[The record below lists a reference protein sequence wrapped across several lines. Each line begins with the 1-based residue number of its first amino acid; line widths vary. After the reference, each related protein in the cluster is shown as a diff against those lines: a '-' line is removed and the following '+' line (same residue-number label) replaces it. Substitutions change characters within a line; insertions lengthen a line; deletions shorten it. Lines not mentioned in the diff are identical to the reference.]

1 MVEVKNRK
9 DTGGKHMIRALWTSA
24 SGMTSQQLNVDTIS
38 NNLANVNT
46 NGYKKESAEFKS
58 LLYETMVG
66 ANIPAGGG
74 NARPGNL
81 QVGHGV
87 RPVATNR
94 NFSTGIL
101 TQTGNS
107 TDLAIEGNGF
117 FVISERDERD
127 AYSKDGSFR
136 ASITEDGGYILVTSE
151 GYPVLTIDDEPLQ
164 IDEDIDISRL
174 NVSRDAIVSYMDP
187 ETGESVEIGQLQI
200 VQFPNVGGLEA
211 IGSNLY
217 ITTPASGEP
226 LIEVDGE
233 VSVNSMIKQ
242 YFLEGSNVQVA
253 EEMVKLIVAQRAYE
267 LNSTAIKTADSMLQ
281 EANQLKRS

>member
-1 MVEVKNRK
+1 M
-9 DTGGKHMIRALWTSA
+9 MRALWTAA

-58 LLYETMVG
+58 LLYQTMVR
-66 ANIPAGGG
+66 ANVPTEGG

-87 RPVATNR
+87 RPVAINR
-94 NFSTGIL
+94 NFSTGIIQ
-101 TQTGNS
+101 QTDS
-107 TDLAIEGNGF
+107 PTDLAIEGNGF
-117 FVISERDERD
+117 FAISERDDRE

-136 ASITEDGGYILVTSE
+136 LAITEDGGYLLVTSD
-151 GYPVLTIDDEPLQ
+151 GYPVLTVDDEPLE
-164 IDEDIDISRL
+164 IDEDVDMSRL
-174 NVSRDAIVSYMDP
+174 NVSQDAIVSYVDA
-187 ETGESVEIGQLQI
+187 ETGESIEIGQLKI

-226 LIEVDGE
+226 LLEADGE
-233 VSVNSMIKQ
+233 VIRESMIKQ
-242 YFLEGSNVQVA
+242 YFLEGANVQVA

-267 LNSTAIKTADSMLQ
+267 LNSTAIKTADTMLQ

>member
-1 MVEVKNRK
+1 
-9 DTGGKHMIRALWTSA
+9 MIRALWTAA

-58 LLYETMVG
+58 LLYQTMVR
-66 ANIPAGGG
+66 ANVPAAGG
-74 NARPGNL
+74 NARPVNL

-87 RPVATNR
+87 KPVGTHR
-94 NFSTGIL
+94 NFSTGMIN
-101 TQTGNS
+101 QTGNA

-117 FVISERDERD
+117 FVISDRDGRD
-127 AYSKDGSFR
+127 SYSKDGNFR
-136 ASITEDGGYILVTSE
+136 ASVSEDGGYTLVTSE
-151 GYPVLTIDDEPLQ
+151 GYPVLTIDDEPLE
-164 IDEDIDISRL
+164 IDENVDISSL
-174 NVSRDAIVSYMDP
+174 IVSSDAVVSYMDP
-187 ETGESVEIGQLQI
+187 ETQEIIELGQLQL

-217 ITTPASGEP
+217 IPTPASGQP
-226 LIEVDGE
+226 LIEVDDE
-233 VSVNSMIKQ
+233 VSERSMVKQ
-242 YFLEGSNVQVA
+242 GFLEGSNVQVA

>member
-1 MVEVKNRK
+1 MMRS
-9 DTGGKHMIRALWTSA
+9 LWTAA

-58 LLYETMVG
+58 LLYQTMSK
-66 ANIPAGGG
+66 ANVPTEGG

-87 RPVATNR
+87 RPVAVNR
-94 NFSTGIL
+94 NFSTGIMQ
-101 TQTGNS
+101 QTGNA

-117 FVISERDERD
+117 FVISERDERES
-127 AYSKDGSFR
+127 YSKDGSFR
-136 ASITEDGGYILVTSE
+136 AAVTEDGGYVLVTSD
-151 GYPVLTIDDEPLQ
+151 GYPVLTIDDEPLE
-164 IDEDIDISRL
+164 IEENVDISRL
-174 NVSRDAIVSYMDP
+174 SVSKDAIVSYVDT
-187 ETGESVEIGQLQI
+187 ETGENIEIGQLKI

-226 LIEVDGE
+226 LLEADGD
-233 VSVNSMIKQ
+233 VTVGSTIKQ

-267 LNSTAIKTADSMLQ
+267 LNSTAIKTADTMLQ

>member
-1 MVEVKNRK
+1 M
-9 DTGGKHMIRALWTSA
+9 MRALWTAA

-46 NGYKKESAEFKS
+46 NAYKKESAEFKS
-58 LLYETMVG
+58 LLYQTMVR
-66 ANIPAGGG
+66 ANVPAAGG
-74 NARPGNL
+74 NARPANL

-87 RPVATNR
+87 RPVATHR
-94 NFSTGIL
+94 NFGTGIL

-117 FVISERDERD
+117 FVISERDERE
-127 AYSKDGSFR
+127 AYSKDGNFR
-136 ASITEDGGYILVTSE
+136 AAISEDGGYILVTSD
-151 GYPVLTIDDEPLQ
+151 GYPVLSVDDEPIE
-164 IDEDIDISRL
+164 IDEEVDISNL
-174 NVSRDAIVSYMDP
+174 LVSRDGIVSYIDV
-187 ETGESVEIGQLQI
+187 ETDENIELGQLQI

-226 LIEVDGE
+226 LLEADDEVA
-233 VSVNSMIKQ
+233 VRSMIKQ
-242 YFLEGSNVQVA
+242 GFLEGSNVQVA

>member
-1 MVEVKNRK
+1 MMRS
-9 DTGGKHMIRALWTSA
+9 LWTAA
-24 SGMTSQQLNVDTIS
+24 SGMTAQQLNVDTIS

-58 LLYETMVG
+58 LLYQTMQR
-66 ANIPAGGG
+66 ANVPVDGG

-87 RPVATNR
+87 RPVAVNR
-94 NFSTGIL
+94 SFSTGIMQ
-101 TQTGNS
+101 QTDNP

-117 FVISERDERD
+117 FVIGHRDDEV

-136 ASITEDGGYILVTSE
+136 LALTEDGGYFLVTSD
-151 GYPVLTIDDEPLQ
+151 GYPVLTVDDEPLEL
-164 IDEDIDISRL
+164 DDDVDMSRL
-174 NVSRDAIVSYMDP
+174 SVSQDAIVSYIDA
-187 ETGESVEIGQLQI
+187 ETGENIELGQLQI

-226 LIEVDGE
+226 LIEADGE
-233 VSVNSMIKQ
+233 VARESIIKQ
-242 YFLEGSNVQVA
+242 YFLEGANVQVA

-281 EANQLKRS
+281 EANQLKR

>member
-1 MVEVKNRK
+1 
-9 DTGGKHMIRALWTSA
+9 MIRSLWTAA
-24 SGMTSQQLNVDTIS
+24 SGMTAQQLNVDTIS

-58 LLYETMVG
+58 LLYETMVR
-66 ANIPAGGG
+66 ANVPAEGG

-94 NFSTGIL
+94 NFGMGIL

-107 TDLAIEGNGF
+107 TDLAIEGKGF
-117 FVISERDERD
+117 FVISEREERN
-127 AYSKDGSFR
+127 AYTKDGSFR
-136 ASITEDGGYILVTSE
+136 ASIGEDGEYVLVTAE
-151 GYPVLTIDDEPLQ
+151 GYPVLSIEDEPIY
-164 IDEDIDISRL
+164 IDENVELSSLVISR
-174 NVSRDAIVSYMDP
+174 DGIISYLDP
-187 ETGESVEIGQLQI
+187 EFEEMIEIDQLQI
-200 VQFPNVGGLEA
+200 VQFPNVEGLEA

-226 LIEVDGE
+226 LLEIDDEVATR
-233 VSVNSMIKQ
+233 SMIKQ
-242 YFLEGSNVQVA
+242 GFLEGSNVQVA

>member
-1 MVEVKNRK
+1 MMRS
-9 DTGGKHMIRALWTSA
+9 LWTSA
-24 SGMTSQQLNVDTIS
+24 SGMISQQLNVDTIS

-58 LLYETMVG
+58 LLYETMSR
-66 ANIPAGGG
+66 ANLPAEGG

-87 RPVATNR
+87 RPVAINR

-101 TQTGNS
+101 QQTDNP

-117 FVISERDERD
+117 FVISDRDDRET
-127 AYSKDGSFR
+127 YSKDGSFR
-136 ASITEDGGYILVTSE
+136 VAVTEDGGYVMVTSD
-151 GYPVLTIDDEPLQ
+151 GYPVMTVDDEPLE
-164 IDEDIDISRL
+164 IDGDVEISNL
-174 NVSRDAIVSYMDP
+174 TVSQDAIVSYMDN
-187 ETGESVEIGQLQI
+187 ETGENIEIGQLKI

-217 ITTPASGEP
+217 VTTPASGEP
-226 LIEVDGE
+226 LLEADGE
-233 VSVNSMIKQ
+233 VTMTSTIKQ
-242 YFLEGSNVQVA
+242 YFLEGANVQVA

>member
-1 MVEVKNRK
+1 
-9 DTGGKHMIRALWTSA
+9 MIRALWTAA

-58 LLYETMVG
+58 LLYDTMAR
-66 ANIPAGGG
+66 ANVPVAGG

-87 RPVATNR
+87 RPVATHR

-101 TQTGNS
+101 TQTGNA

-117 FVISERDERD
+117 FVINERDGRNS
-127 AYSKDGSFR
+127 YTKDGSFR
-136 ASITEDGGYILVTSE
+136 ASISEEGGYTLVTSE
-151 GYPVLTIDDEPLQ
+151 GYPVLTVDDEPLL
-164 IDEDIDISRL
+164 IDEDVELSSL
-174 NVSRDAIVSYMDP
+174 TVSEDAIVSYIDP
-187 ETGESVEIGQLQI
+187 QTGESIELGQLQI
-200 VQFPNVGGLEA
+200 VQFPNIAGLEA

-226 LIEVDGE
+226 LLEADDE
-233 VSVNSMIKQ
+233 VSVRSMIKQ
-242 YFLEGSNVQVA
+242 RFLEGSNVQVA

>member
-1 MVEVKNRK
+1 M
-9 DTGGKHMIRALWTSA
+9 RALWTAA

-58 LLYETMVG
+58 LLYQTMQR
-66 ANIPAGGG
+66 ANVPTAGGQ
-74 NARPGNL
+74 ARPGNL

-87 RPVATNR
+87 RPVAVNR
-94 NFSTGIL
+94 NFSTGIMQ
-101 TQTGNS
+101 QTGNP

-117 FVISERDERD
+117 FVISERDNRES
-127 AYSKDGSFR
+127 YSKDGSFR
-136 ASITEDGGYILVTSE
+136 VALNEDGGYLLVTSD
-151 GYPVLTIDDEPLQ
+151 GYPVLTIDDEPLE
-164 IDEDIDISRL
+164 IDEDIEVSRL
-174 NVSRDAIVSYMDP
+174 LVSQDGIVSYIDP
-187 ETGESVEIGQLQI
+187 ETNENIEMGQLKI
-200 VQFPNVGGLEA
+200 VQFPNVNGLEA

-226 LIEVDGE
+226 LVEADGE
-233 VSVNSMIKQ
+233 VAVESRIKQ
-242 YFLEGSNVQVA
+242 YFLEGANVQVA

>member
-1 MVEVKNRK
+1 M
-9 DTGGKHMIRALWTSA
+9 MRALWTSA
-24 SGMTSQQLNVDTIS
+24 SGMISQQLNVDTIS

-58 LLYETMVG
+58 LLYQTMSR
-66 ANIPAGGG
+66 ANAPEAGG

-87 RPVATNR
+87 RPVAVNR
-94 NFSTGIL
+94 NFSTGMV
-101 TQTGNS
+101 QETGNP

-117 FVISERDERD
+117 FVISESEDRET
-127 AYSKDGSFR
+127 YSKDGSFR
-136 ASITEDGGYILVTSE
+136 AAVTEDGTYTLVTSD
-151 GYPVLTIDDEPLQ
+151 GYSVLTVDGGPLEIDQ
-164 IDEDIDISRL
+164 DIDLNRL
-174 NVSRDAIVSYMDP
+174 NVSPEAIISYMDP
-187 ETGESVEIGQLQI
+187 ETGENVELGQLQI
-200 VQFPNVGGLEA
+200 VQFPNINGLEA

-217 ITTPASGEP
+217 VTTPASGEA
-226 LIEVDGE
+226 LFEADGD
-233 VSVNSMIKQ
+233 VTRTSTVRQ

-267 LNSTAIKTADSMLQ
+267 LNSTGIKTADSMLQ

>member
-1 MVEVKNRK
+1 M
-9 DTGGKHMIRALWTSA
+9 MRALWTAA

-46 NGYKKESAEFKS
+46 NGFKKETAEFKS
-58 LLYETMVG
+58 LLYETMVR
-66 ANIPAGGG
+66 ANVPAAGG

-87 RPVATNR
+87 RPVATHR
-94 NFSTGIL
+94 NFSMGGL
-101 TQTGNS
+101 NQTGNS

-117 FVISERDERD
+117 FVIDERD
-127 AYSKDGSFR
+127 GRNAYSKDGSFR
-136 ASITEDGGYILVTSE
+136 ASISDDGGYTLVTSE
-151 GYPVLTIDDEPLQ
+151 GYPVLTVDDEPLE
-164 IDEDIDISRL
+164 IDEDVEISSL
-174 NVSRDAIVSYMDP
+174 IVSRDGIVSYIDR
-187 ETGESVEIGQLQI
+187 ETDEDIELGQLQI

-217 ITTPASGEP
+217 NTTPASGEP
-226 LIEVDGE
+226 LLEADDE
-233 VSVNSMIKQ
+233 VSERSMIRQ
-242 YFLEGSNVQVA
+242 GFLEGSNVQVA

>member
-1 MVEVKNRK
+1 MMRS
-9 DTGGKHMIRALWTSA
+9 LWTAA

-58 LLYETMVG
+58 LLYQTMQR
-66 ANIPAGGG
+66 ANVPTEGGQ
-74 NARPGNL
+74 ARPGNL

-87 RPVATNR
+87 RPVAINR
-94 NFSTGIL
+94 SFTTG
-101 TQTGNS
+101 TVQETGSS

-117 FVISERDERD
+117 FVISDRDDRET
-127 AYSKDGSFR
+127 YSKDGSFR
-136 ASITEDGGYILVTSE
+136 AAITDDGSYRLVTSD
-151 GYPVLTIDDEPLQ
+151 GYPVLSIDDEPLE
-164 IDEDIDISRL
+164 IDDNVDMSRL
-174 NVSRDAIVSYMDP
+174 NISQDAIVSYLDP
-187 ETGESVEIGQLQI
+187 ETNENIEIGQLKI
-200 VQFPNVGGLEA
+200 VQFPNVAGLEA

-217 ITTPASGEP
+217 VTTPASGEP
-226 LIEVDGE
+226 LVEADGE
-233 VSVNSMIKQ
+233 VAVTSAIKQ

-253 EEMVKLIVAQRAYE
+253 EEMVKLIIAQRAYE

>member
-1 MVEVKNRK
+1 MMRS
-9 DTGGKHMIRALWTSA
+9 LWTSA

-58 LLYETMVG
+58 LLYQTMSR
-66 ANIPAGGG
+66 ASAPAVGG
-74 NARPGNL
+74 NTRPGNL

-87 RPVATNR
+87 RPVAVNR
-94 NFSTGIL
+94 NFSTGMVL
-101 TQTGNS
+101 ETGNS

-117 FVISERDERD
+117 FAISDRDDRES
-127 AYSKDGSFR
+127 YTKDGSFR
-136 ASITEDGGYILVTSE
+136 AAITDDGAGYVLVTSD
-151 GYPVLTIDDEPLQ
+151 GYPVLTLDDEPLF
-164 IDEDIDISRL
+164 IDEDIDVSRL
-174 NVSRDAIVSYMDP
+174 TVSQEAIVGYMDP
-187 ETGESVEIGQLQI
+187 EIDEFIELGQLKI
-200 VQFPNVGGLEA
+200 VQFPNVNGLEA

-226 LIEVDGE
+226 LIEADDE
-233 VSVNSMIKQ
+233 VTSRSTIRQ

-267 LNSTAIKTADSMLQ
+267 LNSTAIRTADSMLQ